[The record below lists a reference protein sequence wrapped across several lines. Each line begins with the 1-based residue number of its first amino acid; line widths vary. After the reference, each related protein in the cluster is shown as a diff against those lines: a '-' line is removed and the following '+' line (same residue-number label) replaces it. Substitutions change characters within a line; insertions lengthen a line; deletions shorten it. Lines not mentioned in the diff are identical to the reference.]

1 MAKYLD
7 DAGLKIL
14 WEKIKTQDST
24 VKNNVLSELSAKIG
38 AKNGVASLDANGN
51 VPLAQL
57 GNIDTTFVEVV
68 TELPTENIGKHLY
81 LVKDSTVEGDLYAE
95 YIYVTTTDSSGTTTS
110 KWEKLG
116 DFRTTVDLSGYM
128 KTADANASYVAKVGT
143 ATTSATAVSAPLLNA
158 NGKTLGTVG
167 ISSATTSAA
176 GLMSAA
182 DKTKLNGV
190 ATGAE
195 VNQNA
200 FSKVVVGSTTIEAD
214 SKTDT
219 LTLAG
224 SNVTLTPD
232 ATNDKLT
239 IGITKANVTTAL
251 GYTPP
256 TADTNTVHAY
266 CSTAAATAAKVA
278 TFTGYVLR
286 ENNVF
291 VLTLTTTN
299 TAQSALTLN
308 VNGTGAKPLYINDEA
323 SSASNYTLPAG
334 TYMVQFDGTNYLI
347 HNDETVPIHASSAAA
362 AIIADGANEATYAVA
377 LGTNSG
383 GGYNIGSATQ
393 PVYIKAGRA
402 TACTYS
408 LNKTVPSNAVFTDTH
423 WTSKNIVGNSATAT
437 ANTTT
442 ALTNGNVYL
451 NHIENST
458 KVSSHKISGSGATTV
473 TTDASGNIVI
483 TSTNTTYGTAS
494 TSANGLMTSA
504 MVTKL
509 NGIATGATADSALTT
524 AEINAILV

>member
-38 AKNGVASLDANGN
+38 TKNGVASLDANGN

-116 DFRTTVDLSGYM
+116 DFRTTVDLSGYL

-167 ISSATTSAA
+167 ISSATTSQA

-308 VNGTGAKPLYINDEA
+308 VNGTGAKPLYINGNA
-323 SSASNYTLPAG
+323 SSTSNYTLPAG
-334 TYMVQFDGTNYLI
+334 TYVVQYDGTNYQIRTTSVL
-347 HNDETVPIHASSAAA
+347 PIKALNAASADSAISAQSATMADKLGAA
-362 AIIADGANEATYAVA
+362 NV
-377 LGTNSG
+377 
-383 GGYNIGSATQ
+383 GSATK
-393 PVYIKAGRA
+393 PMYLSEGKA

-408 LNKTVPSNAVFTDTH
+408 LNKDVPANAVFTDTH

-473 TTDASGNIVI
+473 TTDTSGNIVI

-509 NGIATGATADSALTT
+509 NGIATGATADSALTET
-524 AEINAILV
+524 EINAILV